1 MQIQIRNTGI
11 SPISQAYRP
20 TYTRSLY
27 RPSQEPWLQTA
38 VKIAY
43 NYYRPLTIFFCWN
56 QEFII

>member
-43 NYYRPLTIFFCWN
+43 YRPLTIFFFAGIKN
-56 QEFII
+56 S